1 MSRSQ
6 NMPLVNFSK
15 DDESGDEGPYH
26 LLVRVA
32 IINAD
37 DTLSL
42 PVREIWARR
51 VASSDEV
58 QYIKYNGNSAYDE
71 DQEHQSLT
79 EANDSLRS
87 EGGPW
92 LRSLDAEGR
101 IGFGS
106 FGGSDRWFPKALVRA
121 RESIWKKLE
130 DPESTSRTS
139 PCYIIDEEKLLVWL
153 KRREKNRG
161 RGADE
166 DEDEEYWTAA
176 SDDGFNR
183 EESESEGEHEEGSL
197 DGFEP
202 WDEANDLNGDV
213 ASRPTP
219 QDTIDALKGVRYATV
234 KVDDDTQCTICC
246 EQFED
251 EQFVIKLPCR
261 HIFCE
266 DDILEWL
273 NNHDSCPICRAQVS
287 SETAEGDAEEVIMED
302 DDGVILPH

>member
-1 MSRSQ
+1 M
-6 NMPLVNFSK
+6 
-15 DDESGDEGPYH
+15 DDGGGYQ
-26 LLVRVA
+26 LLVCVA
-32 IINAD
+32 IINAE

-42 PVREIWARR
+42 PVRELWARR

-58 QYIKYNGNSAYDE
+58 EYIKYNGNSAYDE
-71 DQEHQSLT
+71 DEEHLSLT
-79 EANDSLRS
+79 EANDSLRG

-92 LRSLDAEGR
+92 LRSLDAQGR

-106 FGGSDRWFPKALVRA
+106 SGGSDRWFPTSLVRA
-121 RESIWKKLE
+121 RESIWKRLE
-130 DPESTSRTS
+130 DPEPTSRTS
-139 PCYIIDEEKLLVWL
+139 PCYIIDEKKLIRWL
-153 KRREKNRG
+153 KRREKNRVP
-161 RGADE
+161 GADE
-166 DEDEEYWTAA
+166 DDDEEEWTAA

-183 EESESEGEHEEGSL
+183 EESESEGENEEGSL

-219 QDTIDALKGVRYATV
+219 QDTIDALKSVRYATV
-234 KVDDDTQCTICC
+234 KVDDDAQCTICC

-266 DDILEWL
+266 ADILEWL

-287 SETAEGDAEEVIMED
+287 SETTEDDSEEIIMED
-302 DDGVILPH
+302 DDGDDSKVILSH